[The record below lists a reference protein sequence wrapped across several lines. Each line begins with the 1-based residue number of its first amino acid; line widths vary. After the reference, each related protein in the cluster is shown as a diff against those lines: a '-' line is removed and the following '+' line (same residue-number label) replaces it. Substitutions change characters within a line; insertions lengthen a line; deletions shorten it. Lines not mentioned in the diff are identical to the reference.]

1 MLDLTDSLSSVKA
14 LLSRKKSHRTH
25 SMIYELKQMCSDL
38 LWNGVEV
45 EIMWILSHLELEGN
59 ELVLSV
65 NFQDLVRSILQREW
79 HGKWD
84 AANTER
90 FTHSIL
96 PRFCLRPWFEGQR
109 EDRKVVSTVPRI
121 MSQLSRFR
129 IVESRPEFES
139 SEK

>member
-1 MLDLTDSLSSVKA
+1 MV
-14 LLSRKKSHRTH
+14 
-25 SMIYELKQMCSDL
+25 YECKQMCSDL

-45 EIMWILSHLELEGN
+45 EIKWIPSHLELEGN

-65 NFQDLVRSILQREW
+65 NFQDLARSILQREW
-79 HGKWD
+79 HGKCD
-84 AANTER
+84 AANTDR
-90 FTHSIL
+90 FIHSIL
-96 PRFCLRPWFEGQR
+96 PRFCLRPWVEGQR

-121 MSQLSRFR
+121 MSQLCRFR